1 MITSAPESTT
11 TEQTQAVTIRLLED
25 RALDDRLPVLTQ
37 VTDQATTVSLTRQP
51 RWLQIFRDGMKHRA
65 LVLEANRNGQTVGY
79 LPLVYLRSMLF
90 GKRLV
95 SMPYV
100 NTSGV
105 CSNDPDAQLQLI
117 NEAIKLAD
125 RWQVKSLEI
134 RHETKVDH
142 PSLSEP
148 TTQKIH
154 MRLELPSST
163 DLLWK
168 SFDPKVRNQVRKG
181 EKNSLT
187 ISWGSH
193 DYLPDFYDIFA
204 RNMRDLG
211 TPVFG
216 QMLFRCILDAFPN
229 DAEFCIVRQGDKPI
243 AAALLLHGKGITEVP
258 SASSL
263 REYNST
269 CANMLMYWH
278 LLQRAINR
286 GQSTFDFG
294 RSSPDSPT
302 HQFKKQWGARAF
314 SAVWQYYIRHG
325 TASDIRPDNP
335 KFRLMIQT
343 WKKLPLWLTRWIG
356 PPIARV
362 IP

>member
-1 MITSAPESTT
+1 MLTTAAAMIDPSQPISLCVLEESTLNERQPAL
-11 TEQTQAVTIRLLED
+11 TELANQAE
-25 RALDDRLPVLTQ
+25 
-37 VTDQATTVSLTRQP
+37 TVALTRHP
-51 RWLQIFRDGMKHRA
+51 GWLKIFRDGMKHRSMA
-65 LVLEANRNGQTVGY
+65 IAAVQQGQPVGY
-79 LPLVYLRSMLF
+79 LPLVLLKSMLF
-90 GKRLV
+90 GNRLV

-105 CSNDPDAQLQLI
+105 CASSVEVQQQLVA
-117 NEAIKLAD
+117 EAVKLAD
-125 RWQVKSLEI
+125 QFQVKSLEL
-134 RHETKVDH
+134 RHEHKVDH

-154 MRLELPSST
+154 MRLALPAT
-163 DLLWK
+163 TELLWK

-187 ISWGSH
+187 IAWGTH
-193 DYLPDFYDIFA
+193 DQLPAFYDIFA
-204 RNMRDLG
+204 KNMRDLG

-216 QMLFRCILDAFPN
+216 AVLFRSILDAFPQ
-229 DAEFCIVRQGDKPI
+229 DAEFCVVRQGDKPL

-278 LLQRAINR
+278 LLQRAISR
-286 GQSTFDFG
+286 GQTCFDFG

-302 HQFKKQWGARAF
+302 HQFKKQWGAEPVP
-314 SAVWQYYIRHG
+314 AVWQYYVRKG
-325 TASDIRPDNP
+325 AASDMRPDNP
-335 KFRLMIQT
+335 KYRLMIKT
-343 WKKLPLWLTRWIG
+343 WKKLPVWLTRMIG
-356 PPIARV
+356 PSLARV

>member
-1 MITSAPESTT
+1 MITTAPVTKTSEPD
-11 TEQTQAVTIRLLED
+11 QAVSIRLLED
-25 RALDDRLPVLTQ
+25 GPLDDRLPALTHL
-37 VTDQATTVSLTRQP
+37 TNQAATVSLTRQP

-65 LVLEANRNGQTVGY
+65 VAIEATRNGQTVGY
-79 LPLVYLRSMLF
+79 LPLVFLKSMLF

-100 NTSGV
+100 NTSGA
-105 CSNDPDAQLQLI
+105 CAIDPEVQHQLV

-125 RWQVKSLEI
+125 QWQAKSLEL
-134 RHETKVDH
+134 RHEIKVDH

-148 TTQKIH
+148 ATQKIH
-154 MRLELPSST
+154 MRLDLPGT
-163 DLLWK
+163 TELLWK
-168 SFDPKVRNQVRKG
+168 SFNPKVRNQVRKG
-181 EKNSLT
+181 EKNALT
-187 ISWGSH
+187 VLWGSH
-193 DYLPDFYDIFA
+193 DQLPAFYDIFA

-216 QMLFRCILDAFPN
+216 QTLFRSILDGFPR
-229 DAEFCIVRQGDKPI
+229 DAEFCVVRQADKPI

-278 LLQRAINR
+278 LLQRAIGR
-286 GQSTFDFG
+286 GQPIFDFG

-302 HQFKKQWGARAF
+302 HQFKKQWGAQPYPAL
-314 SAVWQYYIRHG
+314 WQYYLRQG
-325 TASDIRPDNP
+325 TASDMRPDNP
-335 KFRLMIQT
+335 KYRLMIRT
-343 WKKLPLWLTRWIG
+343 WKKLPIWLTRLIG
-356 PPIARV
+356 PSIARV

>member
-1 MITSAPESTT
+1 MTTSVSTSAMTDPN
-11 TEQTQAVTIRLLED
+11 QTISLRLLED
-25 RALDDRLPVLTQ
+25 GVLNDRLSALTAFYH
-37 VTDQATTVSLTRQP
+37 QAAVVPLTRHP
-51 RWLQIFRDGMKHRA
+51 RWLQIFRDGMKHRSIA
-65 LVLEANRNGQTVGY
+65 IEAVHEGQTVGC
-79 LPLVYLRSMLF
+79 LPLVLLKSRLF

-105 CSNDPDAQLQLI
+105 SANTAALQQQLVA
-117 NEAIKLAD
+117 EAIKLSD
-125 RWQVKSLEI
+125 QLGVKSLEL
-134 RHETKVDH
+134 RHEVKVDH

-148 TTQKIH
+148 AAQKIH
-154 MRLELPSST
+154 MRLDLPGTSE
-163 DLLWK
+163 LLWK

-181 EKNSLT
+181 EKNALR
-187 ISWGSH
+187 ISWGTH
-193 DYLPDFYDIFA
+193 DQLPAFYEIFA
-204 RNMRDLG
+204 KNMRDLG

-216 QMLFRCILDAFPN
+216 QILFRSILTTFP
-229 DAEFCIVRQGDKPI
+229 DAELCVVRQGDKPL

-278 LLQRAINR
+278 LLQRAISR
-286 GQSTFDFG
+286 EQATFDFG

-302 HQFKKQWGARAF
+302 HQFKKQWGAKPF
-314 SAVWQYYIRHG
+314 PAVWQYYVRKG
-325 TASDIRPDNP
+325 SASDMRPDNP
-335 KFRLMIQT
+335 KFRLMIRT
-343 WKKLPLWLTRWIG
+343 WKKLPIWLTRLIG
-356 PPIARV
+356 PSIARV